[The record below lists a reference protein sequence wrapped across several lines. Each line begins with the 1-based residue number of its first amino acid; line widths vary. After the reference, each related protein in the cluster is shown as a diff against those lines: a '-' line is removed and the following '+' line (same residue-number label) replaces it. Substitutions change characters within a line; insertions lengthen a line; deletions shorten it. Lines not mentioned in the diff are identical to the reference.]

1 MQNDPPIGSLMLLIR
16 FMEHVYVE
24 NLVLKELLA
33 TSLPGVDWRTELIQ
47 GMAASD
53 PTDGRFA
60 KLFASLESPE
70 ELHEAIQEF
79 LSIKRTI

>member
-1 MQNDPPIGSLMLLIR
+1 MRAQNLSTWLGEGRGLPLPSR
-16 FMEHVYVE
+16 SHPQKRNRAVYT
-24 NLVLKELLA
+24 KELTHL
-33 TSLPGVDWRTELIQ
+33 
-47 GMAASD
+47 ASD